1 MRNVALKLFNDR
13 LPHKPYFTDELQC
26 GLRIAG
32 KERAVL
38 AKYIQF
44 NQPHSQFW
52 FCFDVDRAGAAIDWS
67 DRNAP
72 APTLTIM
79 NKDNGHAH
87 LLYALKTG
95 VRTAPDGK
103 IKPLKYAAAVESALR
118 EKLGADVGYSG
129 LICKNPNHSSWQ
141 VAVWQ
146 PELYTLDWLADSLD
160 LKAVNDKNILSDYGL
175 GRNCTLFD
183 KTRKWAYRAIR
194 QGWPKYEQWL
204 NACYERASAYNLQFI
219 SPLDENEVKGI
230 AKSIAKWTQSNFD
243 EISFN
248 EYVCRTHTPTIQSKR
263 GRIGGKVSR
272 GGGRR
277 RISAEDE
284 KAIIILFLNKN
295 SMRDISAKLNISIS
309 TVHKYIKSN
318 EVRNG

>member
-1 MRNVALKLFNDR
+1 MSNVALKLFNDR

-32 KERAVL
+32 KERAIL

-44 NQPHSQFW
+44 NQPHAQYW
-52 FCFDVDRAGAAIDWS
+52 LCFDVDRPGAAIDWS

-79 NKDNGHAH
+79 NKANGHAH
-87 LLYALKTG
+87 LLYALKTA

-103 IKPLKYAAAVESALR
+103 MKPLKYAAAVESALR

-129 LICKNPNHSSWQ
+129 LICKNPNHENWQ
-141 VAVWQ
+141 IAVWQ

-160 LKAVNDKNILSDYGL
+160 LNSANEKTILPDYGL

-194 QGWPKYEQWL
+194 QGWPEYEQWL
-204 NACYERASAYNLQFI
+204 KACYERASAYNLQF
-219 SPLDENEVKGI
+219 
-230 AKSIAKWTQSNFD
+230 
-243 EISFN
+243 
-248 EYVCRTHTPTIQSKR
+248 
-263 GRIGGKVSR
+263 
-272 GGGRR
+272 
-277 RISAEDE
+277 
-284 KAIIILFLNKN
+284 
-295 SMRDISAKLNISIS
+295 
-309 TVHKYIKSN
+309 
-318 EVRNG
+318 